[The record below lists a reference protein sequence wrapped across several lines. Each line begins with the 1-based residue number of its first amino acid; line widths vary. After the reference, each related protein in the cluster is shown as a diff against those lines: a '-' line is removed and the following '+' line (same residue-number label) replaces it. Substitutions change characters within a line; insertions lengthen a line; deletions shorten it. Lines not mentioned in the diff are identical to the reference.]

1 MTKHGYENVN
11 IGDIRSELEKDFGI
25 TDKDTLAQTKKP
37 LVELLLRLKSESN
50 EDDESLLMDEDIFN
64 STEADVLNSVVNV
77 DDISD
82 DVPSVQPPFN
92 SSNWHEWVINQ
103 FEEDELEGGCP
114 TCDGLRRV
122 TENTIGPISKVEII
136 KNDAPNMDN
145 KGNATVVVGITIE
158 PVMLKS
164 HPMVRREIYVE
175 DVADSN
181 QLNTPP
187 EIFKHPSA
195 TAATRAESRAYRK
208 ILRLRKVLTAEE
220 ANSEAADSDE
230 NWTPS
235 EPISEQQIN
244 VIDLLCHRNNLNL
257 MDFLNC
263 GDKSYVCIEQVSKY
277 TAQRMLQH
285 LNRIQRKDAQR
296 PDGVGEYDENWRIKN
311 DESETAS

>member
-1 MTKHGYENVN
+1 MTKHGYENVS
-11 IGDIRSELEKDFGI
+11 IGDIRTELEKDFGV
-25 TDKDTLAQTKKP
+25 TDKETLAKTKKP
-37 LVELLLRLKSESN
+37 LVELLLQLKSDSS
-50 EDDESLLMDEDIFN
+50 EDDASLLMNDDIFGGVEDVLSSVVSSEDIAEN
-64 STEADVLNSVVNV
+64 IPLA
-77 DDISD
+77 
-82 DVPSVQPPFN
+82 QPPFN
-92 SSNWHEWVINQ
+92 SPGWHEWVISQ

-158 PVMLKS
+158 PVTLES
-164 HPMVRREIYVE
+164 HPMVQRGIYVE
-175 DVADSN
+175 DVADAN

-195 TAATRAESRAYRK
+195 TAGTRAESRAYRK

-230 NWTPS
+230 NWTPA
-235 EPISEQQIN
+235 EPILEQQIN

-263 GDKSYVCIEQVSKY
+263 GDKAYVCIEQVSKY

-296 PDGVGEYDENWRIKN
+296 PDDVGEYDENWRIKN
-311 DESETAS
+311 DENKDAP

>member
-1 MTKHGYENVN
+1 MTKHGYENTN
-11 IGDIRSELEKDFGI
+11 IGDIRTELEKDFGI

-37 LVELLLRLKSESN
+37 LVELLLRLKAEPH
-50 EDDESLLMDEDIFN
+50 EDDESLLMDEDIFD
-64 STEADVLNSVVNV
+64 STEADVLGSVVNV
-77 DDISD
+77 DDIPD
-82 DVPSVQPPFN
+82 DIPLVQPPFN
-92 SSNWHEWVINQ
+92 SSNWHEWVISQ

-122 TENTIGPISKVEII
+122 TENIVGPISKVEII

-145 KGNATVVVGITIE
+145 KGNATVVVGITID
-158 PVMLKS
+158 PVTLES
-164 HPMVRREIYVE
+164 HPMTQRSIYVE
-175 DVADSN
+175 DVADAN

-195 TAATRAESRAYRK
+195 TAGTRAESRAYRK

-235 EPISEQQIN
+235 EPILEQQIN
-244 VIDLLCHRNNLNL
+244 VIDLLCHRNNVNL

-285 LNRIQRKDAQR
+285 LNRIQRKDVQR
-296 PDGVGEYDENWRIKN
+296 PDDVGEYDENWRIKN
-311 DESETAS
+311 DENKDIS

>member
-50 EDDESLLMDEDIFN
+50 EDDESLLMDEDIFD
-64 STEADVLNSVVNV
+64 STEADVLASVVST
-77 DDISD
+77 DDISK
-82 DVPSVQPPFN
+82 DVPLAQPLFN
-92 SSNWHEWVINQ
+92 SSNWHEWVISQ

-145 KGNATVVVGITIE
+145 KGNATVVVGITID
-158 PVMLKS
+158 PVTLES
-164 HPMVRREIYVE
+164 HPMTQRAIYVE
-175 DVADSN
+175 DVADAN

-195 TAATRAESRAYRK
+195 TAGTRAESRAYRK

-235 EPISEQQIN
+235 EPILEQQIN

-257 MDFLNC
+257 MEFLNC

-285 LNRIQRKDAQR
+285 LNRIQRKDAER
-296 PDGVGEYDENWRIKN
+296 PDDVGEYDENWRIKN
-311 DESETAS
+311 DESKTTS